1 MADASRPPP
10 SSPPPGWGDLLAALP
25 LEAPPASRWRQIEA
39 QLDDHAVARD
49 DARADARPHAGA
61 HGTRRTR
68 STRMLLATAAGLC
81 ALALLPFVWRVAN
94 RTADVAPTA
103 IARTAPSS
111 SADAA
116 ERMPQTSI
124 EIASPPAPSVA
135 RVATAATVA
144 TPQPARNPRP
154 RTAKIAASAMQA
166 AAHGSADED
175 TLESLYAASAQLET
189 LLTLTRD
196 TRVESGPAAA
206 LAGGFDAELA
216 LIDARLAEPGLDPTE
231 QRTLWRARVDT
242 LQQASSFEAHQ
253 RLLSSEGRR
262 YEGALVSVD

>member
-10 SSPPPGWGDLLAALP
+10 SSPPPAWGDLFAALP
-25 LEAPPASRWRQIEA
+25 QETPPASRWPQIEA
-39 QLDDHAVARD
+39 QLD
-49 DARADARPHAGA
+49 ARAAARSPAGER
-61 HGTRRTR
+61 GTRRIL
-68 STRMLLATAAGLC
+68 STRLRLALAAGLC
-81 ALALLPFVWRVAN
+81 ALAVLPFVWRIAD
-94 RTADVAPTA
+94 RTTDVVAPVAVATPATSA
-103 IARTAPSS
+103 I
-111 SADAA
+111 ADAA
-116 ERMPQTSI
+116 NRVPHTSVD
-124 EIASPPAPSVA
+124 IAAPSASAA

-144 TPQPARNPRP
+144 APHPTRSMRP
-154 RTAKIAASAMQA
+154 RAKKMSVDAIPVSARA
-166 AAHGSADED
+166 RADEE

-216 LIDARLAEPGLDPTE
+216 LIDARLAEPGLDPAE

-242 LQQASSFEAHQ
+242 LQDASSFEAHQ

>member
-10 SSPPPGWGDLLAALP
+10 SSPPPAWGDLFATLP
-25 LEAPPASRWRQIEA
+25 LEAPPASRWPQIEA
-39 QLDDHAVARD
+39 QLDRHAN
-49 DARADARPHAGA
+49 ARADARPHAGA

-81 ALALLPFVWRVAN
+81 ALAVLPFVWRTVDRTDGVA
-94 RTADVAPTA
+94 APVA
-103 IARTAPSS
+103 IATAAKSS
-111 SADAA
+111 IPDTANGA
-116 ERMPQTSI
+116 PQTSV

-144 TPQPARNPRP
+144 TPQAARSARP
-154 RTAKIAASAMQA
+154 RTAKIAADAMPA
-166 AAHGSADED
+166 AAPGPADED

-216 LIDARLAEPGLDPTE
+216 LIDARLAEPGLDPAE

>member
-10 SSPPPGWGDLLAALP
+10 SSPPPAWGDLFAALP
-25 LEAPPASRWRQIEA
+25 LEAPPASRWPQIEA
-39 QLDDHAVARD
+39 QLGAHA
-49 DARADARPHAGA
+49 DARAIARPRPDAY
-61 HGTRRTR
+61 GTRRRR
-68 STRMLLATAAGLC
+68 SMRILLASAAGLC
-81 ALALLPFVWRVAN
+81 ALAVLPFVWRMTD
-94 RTADVAPTA
+94 RTADVAAPVAVATSATSA
-103 IARTAPSS
+103 IADATKRVPDTSVEIAAPSA
-111 SADAA
+111 SA
-116 ERMPQTSI
+116 
-124 EIASPPAPSVA
+124 A
-135 RVATAATVA
+135 RVATVAAA
-144 TPQPARNPRP
+144 PPARRVRP
-154 RTAKIAASAMQA
+154 RTAKIATDAMPA
-166 AAHGSADED
+166 ATRASADED

-189 LLTLTRD
+189 LLALTRD

-242 LQQASSFEAHQ
+242 LQNASSFEAHQ

>member
-10 SSPPPGWGDLLAALP
+10 SSTPPAWGDLFAALP
-25 LEAPPASRWRQIEA
+25 LEAPPASRWPQIEA
-39 QLDDHAVARD
+39 QLDAHA
-49 DARADARPHAGA
+49 DARATARRRADGRD
-61 HGTRRTR
+61 TRRRR
-68 STRMLLATAAGLC
+68 STRILLASAAGLC
-81 ALALLPFVWRVAN
+81 ALAVLPFVWRMTDRTGDVAAPVAVATSAKSSIPD
-94 RTADVAPTA
+94 TADGL
-103 IARTAPSS
+103 
-111 SADAA
+111 
-116 ERMPQTSI
+116 PQTSVDI
-124 EIASPPAPSVA
+124 TPPSAFAA

-144 TPQPARNPRP
+144 APHPTRSVRP
-154 RTAKIAASAMQA
+154 RAKKIGADAIPVSARA
-166 AAHGSADED
+166 PADED

-216 LIDARLAEPGLDPTE
+216 LIDARLAEPGLDPVE

-242 LQQASSFEAHQ
+242 LQDASSFEAHQ